1 MYEYQLAR
9 LQLSLSFGDYK
20 AASKDVSF
28 CFSSDFG
35 RKQCPLIVK
44 SLEILGLNKQADW
57 LNHKLENNSRPVSP
71 ELVGLSEIVYF
82 FVGNYRKIAEGVVL

>member
-1 MYEYQLAR
+1 M
-9 LQLSLSFGDYK
+9 
-20 AASKDVSF
+20 

-35 RKQCPLIVK
+35 RKQCPVIVRMFRD
-44 SLEILGLNKQADW
+44 SGLNKQADW

-82 FVGNYRKIAEGVVL
+82 FVGNYRLIAEGVVL